1 MKQNRFAMEG
11 LSTIDANKRL
21 GKYGLNRMAKPQ
33 PLNFIGIFKE
43 EVTEPMILLLIGV
56 GVIYSFWGKLEDA
69 LTIFTIITVLAL
81 VEVWNEYRAKKA
93 IASLSKMAA
102 PKTKVVR
109 NGEAVNIET
118 EQIVPGDILII
129 NAGTRISADAKLLTA
144 LSLQV
149 DESSLTG
156 ESLPVSKEVGD
167 EIYAGTL
174 IVSGEAK
181 AEVTSTG
188 LSTKFGK
195 ISTLAQTIKQPKT
208 PLQLA
213 MKKLATNLVW
223 VALFFSVS
231 IPILGVLRGEDLKD
245 MVLTGLALAFATI
258 PEEGPIIITMILGL
272 GAYQLS
278 KNNFLVKKIKAAEV
292 LGDATV
298 ILTDKTGTL
307 TENNMHVV
315 SVFPKASE
323 AQIIRTASS
332 LLTEMSLFATDKAI
346 RDKAQELKLQ
356 EMTGELI
363 RERGFGDGRKTK
375 TVLHKVDGK
384 LELFM
389 SGAPEEVF
397 TFVKGDVSKF
407 QQELDM
413 ETAKGRRVIA
423 VATRTISLTE
433 KDKDFTA
440 LEKGLTLVGLI
451 SIEDP
456 ARVGVKETLEM
467 AKKAGIRTIM
477 VTGDHPQTAMSIA
490 HSVGITSI
498 RAVIGSEIDKLSDE
512 DLRKTVNEVSVF
524 ARSTPEHKYRLLK
537 ALQANGEIVAV
548 TGDGVNDT
556 LALKGANIGIAMGI
570 KGTDAAKEAADV
582 VLADD
587 NYSTIAKA
595 IFEGRKFFDNL
606 RKGFGYYLS
615 AKTALILAFAV
626 PVVFGIP
633 FPFAPVQIILLEL
646 FMDLAASSGFV
657 AEPAESTIYHR
668 SPRSP
673 KEKFLDTKMLKNIG
687 ISGVSLFVA
696 VMASYSIA
704 LSQHLPLAQA
714 QTVAFS
720 AWIIGHIFMAFVS
733 RSEKEPL
740 YALGIFSNKAI
751 NIWAT
756 TAITLLLTVTQ
767 IPVLGSYLKLQS
779 ISLSQL
785 GLVAIIAF
793 IAIFWREI
801 VKVALYKNSAI
812 TYN

>member
-109 NGEAVNIET
+109 DGRAVNIET

-156 ESLPVSKEVGD
+156 ESLSVSKEVGD

-407 QQELDM
+407 QRELEV

-440 LEKGLTLVGLI
+440 LERGLTLVGLI

-456 ARVGVKETLEM
+456 ARAGIKETLEM

-477 VTGDHPQTAMSIA
+477 VTGDHPQTALSIA
-490 HSVGITSI
+490 HSVGITST
-498 RAVIGSEIDKLSDE
+498 RAVVGSEIDKLSDE

-615 AKTALILAFAV
+615 AKTALILAFAM
-626 PVVFGIP
+626 PVVVGIP

>member
-1 MKQNRFAMEG
+1 MKQNNFAIKG
-11 LSTIDANKRL
+11 ISTVEANKRL
-21 GKYGLNRMAKPQ
+21 EKYGLNQMAKPH
-33 PLNFIGIFKE
+33 PLSFFSIFKE

-56 GVIYSFWGKLEDA
+56 GIIYSFWGKLEDA
-69 LTIFTIITVLAL
+69 ITIFTIIAVLAL
-81 VEVWNEYRAKKA
+81 VEVWNEFRAKKA

-102 PKTKVVR
+102 PKTKVIR
-109 NGEAVNIET
+109 SGKMIDIET
-118 EQIVPGDILII
+118 EQVVPGDVLII

-149 DESSLTG
+149 DEASLTG
-156 ESLPVSKEVGD
+156 ESLPVSKETGD

-174 IVSGEAK
+174 IVAGEAK
-181 AEVTSTG
+181 AEVISTG
-188 LSTKFGK
+188 LLTKFGK

-231 IPILGVLRGEDLKD
+231 IPILGVLRGQNFKD

-278 KNNFLVKKIKAAEV
+278 KNNFLVKKIKAAEA

-323 AQIIRTASS
+323 TKIISAASS

-346 RDKAQELKLQ
+346 REKAQELKLQ
-356 EMTGELI
+356 TMNGVI
-363 RERGFGDGRKTK
+363 FRERGLGDGRKTK
-375 TVLHKVDGK
+375 TALQKTDGK
-384 LELFM
+384 FELFM
-389 SGAPEEVF
+389 IGAPEEVF
-397 TFVKGDVSKF
+397 KSVHGDMSRF
-407 QQELDM
+407 QQELDL
-413 ETAKGRRVIA
+413 ETEKGRRVIA
-423 VATRTISLTE
+423 VATRTISVSE
-433 KDKDFTA
+433 KDKDFA
-440 LEKGLTLVGLI
+440 MLEKELTLLGLI

-456 ARVGVKETLEM
+456 ARQGVRETLEM

-477 VTGDHPQTAMSIA
+477 VTGDHPQTALSIA
-490 HSVGITSI
+490 RSVGIAATK
-498 RAVIGSEIDKLSDE
+498 AVIGSEIDKFSDE
-512 DLRKTVNEVSVF
+512 ALRKIVREVSVF

-587 NYSTIAKA
+587 NYSTIARA

-615 AKTALILAFAV
+615 AKTALILTFTL
-626 PVVFGIP
+626 PVIIGIP

-657 AEPAESTIYHR
+657 AEPAESTIYRR
-668 SPRSP
+668 SPRNP
-673 KEKFLDTKMLKNIG
+673 KEQLLDIKMMKNIG
-687 ISGVSLFVA
+687 LSGVCLFIA
-696 VMASYSIA
+696 VMVSYGYA

-714 QTVAFS
+714 QTIAFS
-720 AWIIGHIFMAFVS
+720 AWIIGHVILAFVS
-733 RSEKEPL
+733 RSEKETL
-740 YALGIFSNKAI
+740 YTLGIFTNKAI
-751 NIWAT
+751 NIWAIL
-756 TAITLLLTVTQ
+756 AIGFLLVVTQ
-767 IPVLGSYLKLQS
+767 IPVLGAQLKLQNVT
-779 ISLSQL
+779 LTQL
-785 GLVAIIAF
+785 GLVFIISLC
-793 IAIFWREI
+793 AIFWREI
-801 VKVALYKNSAI
+801 IKVLRYQKDTVA
-812 TYN
+812 